1 MTEPDQPPTTT
12 PELLGRD
19 EWVSEHGQRL
29 RRDRGLLIGRA
40 IERIPFVWQL
50 VIITAIGAAFPLF
63 TDNNYVLRI
72 VGTVALFASVAMG
85 LNLVAGF
92 AGLLDLGY
100 IAFYGIGAYTYAYLS
115 SDFTGV
121 HLPTWL
127 TILIVVTIGVL
138 FGWLL
143 GLPSMR
149 LTGDYLAIATLGF
162 LLVFIQLST
171 SLTRVSL
178 PWTDE
183 AVDLTGGPN
192 GIVNLDDFSIL
203 GFSASSVTHYLF
215 ILLGMLLVVMTVIH
229 NLDRSRIG
237 RGWRALR
244 ENELAADV
252 MSMPT
257 RRLKLLA
264 FVFGSAIAGLSGA
277 AFAAWQGAVFPNNF
291 AVPALITAYSIIV
304 LGGLGSMPGVL
315 VGAFVLVVVPE
326 LLRDVGIAST
336 LFYGAVL
343 LTLFVAIRPR
353 WQAAAVV
360 VATAGV
366 GLIARVAVP
375 GARPPEGE
383 ALGAVVSQILV
394 VPGTDPQLVGN
405 VAFALVLALLFVSA
419 YLPTRGARL
428 VALVPMLWL
437 LALAWNTRLSQDP
450 SITRLLLIGLT
461 LVALMNFRPAG
472 LFGKTRVE
480 VM

>member
-1 MTEPDQPPTTT
+1 MTDHQQHSDTVTEQ
-12 PELLGRD
+12 LGRD
-19 EWVSEHGQRL
+19 EWVSEHDRRVRQDRAAAIGQ
-29 RRDRGLLIGRA
+29 A
-40 IERIPFVWQL
+40 IDRIPFVWQL
-50 VIITAIGAAFPLF
+50 VAIAAIGLAFPLF
-63 TDNNYVLRI
+63 TDDSYVLRI
-72 VGTVALFASVAMG
+72 VATVALFASVAMG

-100 IAFYGIGAYTYAYLS
+100 VAFYGIGAYVYAYFS
-115 SDFTGV
+115 SDFTGI

-127 TILIVVTIGVL
+127 TLLVVVCLGAL

-178 PWTDE
+178 PWSDE
-183 AVDLTGGPN
+183 PVDLTGGPN
-192 GIVNLDDFSIL
+192 GIVNLDDFSIF
-203 GFSASSVTHYLF
+203 GFSASSVTDYLF
-215 ILLGMLLVVMTVIH
+215 ILFGLLILVMTVIR

-252 MSMPT
+252 MGMPT
-257 RRLKLLA
+257 KRLKLLA
-264 FVFGSAIAGLSGA
+264 FVFGSSIAGLSGA

-291 AVPALITAYSIIV
+291 AVPALIMAYSIIV
-304 LGGLGSMPGVL
+304 LGGLGSLHGVL
-315 VGAFVLVVVPE
+315 IGAFVLVVVPE
-326 LLRDVGIAST
+326 LLRDVGLAST

-353 WQAAAVV
+353 WQAGLVVAATALLGVV
-360 VATAGV
+360 VR
-366 GLIARVAVP
+366 IAVP
-375 GARPPEGE
+375 GAETPGGE
-383 ALGAVVSQILV
+383 ALGALVAQILV
-394 VPGTDPQLVGN
+394 VPGADPELAGN
-405 VAFALVLALLFVSA
+405 IAFALVLGLLFISA
-419 YLPTRGARL
+419 YLPTRRARL
-428 VALVPMLWL
+428 ISLVPMLWL
-437 LALAWNTRLSQDP
+437 LALAWNTRLAQSP

-472 LFGKTRVE
+472 LFGRTRVE